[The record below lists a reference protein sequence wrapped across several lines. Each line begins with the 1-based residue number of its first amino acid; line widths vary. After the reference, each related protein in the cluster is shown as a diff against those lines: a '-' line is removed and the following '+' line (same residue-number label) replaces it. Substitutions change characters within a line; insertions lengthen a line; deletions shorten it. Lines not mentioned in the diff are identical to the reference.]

1 MANHLRS
8 LLIASAAL
16 VTASPAFALDV
27 VASIKPVHSLVT
39 AVMEG
44 VGEPALIVSDSGS
57 EHVHSLRPSDAQ
69 ALQNADVVFWIG
81 EGMETYLVSPLGT
94 LSSDAKVVALADTDG
109 LEKLPLRE
117 GGPFEAHEHDHDGH
131 KDGHEHEEGHD
142 HSHSDH
148 HHDTGHAHEEGH
160 HDLHFW
166 LDPLNAKVLVQKIET
181 VLSEADPENRAAYA
195 ENARRYGERLD
206 QLVAEV
212 GKELQ
217 GVSEKPSIVFHDA
230 YQYFEHRFDVNVAGS
245 ITVSPEVMP
254 GAQRLSEIT
263 ERVRSSGATCIF
275 AEPQFEPK
283 LVTVVAEE
291 TGARTGVLDPLGAE
305 LADGPQLYIE
315 LIRNMA
321 KSFKDCLSK

>member
-81 EGMETYLVSPLGT
+81 EGMEAYLVAPLGT
-94 LSSDAKVVALADTDG
+94 LSSGARVGALADTDG

-245 ITVSPEVMP
+245 
-254 GAQRLSEIT
+254 
-263 ERVRSSGATCIF
+263 
-275 AEPQFEPK
+275 
-283 LVTVVAEE
+283 
-291 TGARTGVLDPLGAE
+291 
-305 LADGPQLYIE
+305 
-315 LIRNMA
+315 
-321 KSFKDCLSK
+321 

>member
-27 VASIKPVHSLVT
+27 VASIKPVHSLVA

-44 VGEPALIVSDSGS
+44 VGEPDLIVSGSGS

-94 LSSDAKVVALADTDG
+94 LSFDAKVVALADTDG

-117 GGPFEAHEHDHDGH
+117 GGPFEAHEHHHDS
-131 KDGHEHEEGHD
+131 HEHP
-142 HSHSDH
+142 HSDH
-148 HHDTGHAHEEGH
+148 DHDHDHDAGHAHEEGH
-160 HDLHFW
+160 YDLHFW

-212 GKELQ
+212 GKVLD
-217 GVSEKPSIVFHDA
+217 GVREKPSIVFHDA
-230 YQYFEHRFDVNVAGS
+230 YQYFEHRFGVNVAGS

-254 GAQRLSEIT
+254 GAQRLNEIT
-263 ERVRSSGATCIF
+263 ERVKSSGATCIF

-283 LVTVVAEE
+283 LVTVVAGGTE
-291 TGARTGVLDPLGAE
+291 ARTGVLDPLGAE
-305 LADGPQLYIE
+305 LADGPELYIE

>member
-27 VASIKPVHSLVT
+27 VASIKPVHSLVA

-44 VGEPALIVSDSGS
+44 VGEPDLIVSGSGS

-94 LSSDAKVVALADTDG
+94 LSFDAKVVALADTDG

-131 KDGHEHEEGHD
+131 EHP
-142 HSHSDH
+142 HSDH
-148 HHDTGHAHEEGH
+148 DHDHDHDAGHAHEEGH
-160 HDLHFW
+160 YDLHFW

-212 GKELQ
+212 GKVLD
-217 GVSEKPSIVFHDA
+217 GVREKPSIVFHDA
-230 YQYFEHRFDVNVAGS
+230 YQYFEHRFGVNVAGS

-254 GAQRLSEIT
+254 GAQRLNEIT
-263 ERVRSSGATCIF
+263 ERVKSSGATCIF

-283 LVTVVAEE
+283 LVTVVAGGTE
-291 TGARTGVLDPLGAE
+291 ARTGVLDPLGAE
-305 LADGPQLYIE
+305 LADGPELYIE

-321 KSFKDCLSK
+321 NSFKDCLSK

>member
-8 LLIASAAL
+8 LLLASAAL

-27 VASIKPVHSLVT
+27 VASIKPVHSLVA

-44 VGEPALIVSDSGS
+44 VGEPALIVSGSGS

-131 KDGHEHEEGHD
+131 E

-148 HHDTGHAHEEGH
+148 DHDHDAGHAHEEGH
-160 HDLHFW
+160 YDLHFW

-212 GKELQ
+212 GKVLD
-217 GVSEKPSIVFHDA
+217 GVREKPSIVFHDA
-230 YQYFEHRFDVNVAGS
+230 YQYFEHRFGVNVAGS

-283 LVTVVAEE
+283 LVTVVAEG
-291 TGARTGVLDPLGAE
+291 TGARTGVLDPLGGE
-305 LADGPQLYIE
+305 LADGPELYIE

-321 KSFKDCLSK
+321 QSFKECLSK

>member
-8 LLIASAAL
+8 LLLASAAL

-27 VASIKPVHSLVT
+27 VASIKPVHSLVA

-44 VGEPALIVSDSGS
+44 VGEPALIVSGSGS

-131 KDGHEHEEGHD
+131 E

-148 HHDTGHAHEEGH
+148 DHDHDAGHAHEEGH
-160 HDLHFW
+160 YDLHFW

-212 GKELQ
+212 GKELE
-217 GVSEKPSIVFHDA
+217 GAREKPSIVFHDA
-230 YQYFEHRFDVNVAGS
+230 YQYFEHRFGVNVAGS

-283 LVTVVAEE
+283 LVTVVAEG

-305 LADGPQLYIE
+305 LADGPELYIE